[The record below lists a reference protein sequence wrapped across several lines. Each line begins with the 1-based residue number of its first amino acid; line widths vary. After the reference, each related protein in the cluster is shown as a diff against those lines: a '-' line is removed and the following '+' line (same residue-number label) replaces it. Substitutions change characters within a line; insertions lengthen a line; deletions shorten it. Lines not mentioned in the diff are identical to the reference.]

1 MERIASRSN
10 SSGVCRRMRS
20 QIWVPLHPAL
30 RAEIALRLHPKSEL
44 IAPSPTGMVW
54 DKNNFARRFRAV
66 REAAG
71 LPEGLQFRDLRR
83 TAMVRLAEAG
93 ASLAQI
99 AAVSGHPVGATGP
112 ADRGVEDHPAV
123 LEAAVLREARLHEVA
138 LAHAGRHQHPGRLRL
153 RRAQPEADTGRSATG
168 EFRMTEGTTCVAQT
182 LPKPESTWTA
192 ASS

>member
-1 MERIASRSN
+1 
-10 SSGVCRRMRS
+10 MRS

-83 TAMVRLAEAG
+83 TAMVRFAEAG

-99 AAVSGHPVGATGP
+99 AAVSGHSIEQTQKI
-112 ADRGVEDHPAV
+112 
-123 LEAAVLREARLHEVA
+123 LERYIPRNRLMA
-138 LAHAGRHQHPGRLRL
+138 LAAMDLLVENAGLIRWGFILLQGDR
-153 RRAQPEADTGRSATG
+153 DRSETDPQAARTNDEIG
-168 EFRMTEGTTCVAQT
+168 LQT
-182 LPKPESTWTA
+182 PPQKTDDPQSPR
-192 ASS
+192 SS